1 MGDRPAS
8 APGGR
13 PFLLELTQEKCMTQ
27 CEIDEA
33 VASVTGESVSLIED
47 RGFGIA
53 DPFEVAFDPEPRRPL
68 VLDWD
73 DGSAIYW
80 GEW

>member
-1 MGDRPAS
+1 
-8 APGGR
+8 
-13 PFLLELTQEKCMTQ
+13 MTQ

-33 VASVTGESVSLIED
+33 VASVTGESVSLIND

-53 DPFEVAFDPEPRRPL
+53 DPFEVGFDPEGRGPL

-73 DGSAIYW
+73 DLTPVLW
-80 GEW
+80 KRW